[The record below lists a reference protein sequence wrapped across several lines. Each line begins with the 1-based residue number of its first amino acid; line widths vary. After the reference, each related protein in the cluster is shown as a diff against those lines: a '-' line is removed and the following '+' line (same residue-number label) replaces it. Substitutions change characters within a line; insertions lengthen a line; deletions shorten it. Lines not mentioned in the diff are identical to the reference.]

1 MTIALKQLKNWLHE
15 GESERLE
22 FKEARTQFDA
32 DELTRYCVALAN
44 EHGGRVLLGV
54 NDKRQVVGSSAF
66 SNIADLK
73 RDQSQRVRLNIE
85 AEEIA
90 HPDGRVVVV
99 TVPPRPIGMPI
110 QYRGAYWMRRDESVV
125 AMPPEVLRAIFDE
138 AHPDHSAQTCQ
149 NAELDDLNG
158 AAIDLFRTM
167 WQRQSGN
174 EMLSNIPRRQ
184 LLLDAELI
192 DDHEHVTY
200 AALILFGQPQA
211 VARHLAQAETIFEYR
226 SHRAT
231 IPYEQ
236 RMEFKQGFFLYFDK
250 LWEIINLRNEVF
262 QYTDGLLRFEIPAI
276 NEAVAREAILNAITH
291 RDYRLSGSIFIRQ
304 FPKRLEVV
312 SPGGLPPGITVENL
326 LWRQAPRN
334 RRLAE
339 VFAKC
344 GLVERA
350 GQGANRMFE
359 QSIRESKPLPDFSD
373 SDDYQVS
380 VVLSGEVGDES
391 FLRFLE
397 AVGRETTF
405 SFATEHLLL
414 LDLIHRE
421 QEVPER
427 LKPSLRALVDTGVVE
442 TVGRGRGVRYLL
454 SRRFYRFTG
463 SPGAYS
469 RRRGLDRNTNKM
481 LLLRHIQSA
490 SRRGCSLAELQDV
503 LPGLSRNQ
511 VQGLLRELRSDGD
524 IHVVGRTRAARWRAG
539 TA

>member
-1 MTIALKQLKNWLHE
+1 
-15 GESERLE
+15 
-22 FKEARTQFDA
+22 
-32 DELTRYCVALAN
+32 
-44 EHGGRVLLGV
+44 
-54 NDKRQVVGSSAF
+54 
-66 SNIADLK
+66 
-73 RDQSQRVRLNIE
+73 
-85 AEEIA
+85 
-90 HPDGRVVVV
+90 
-99 TVPPRPIGMPI
+99 
-110 QYRGAYWMRRDESVV
+110 MRRGSSVV
-125 AMPPEVLRAIFDE
+125 AMPPEVLLTIFDE
-138 AHPDHSAQTCQ
+138 AHPDHSAQMCE
-149 NAELDDLNG
+149 NATFDDLN
-158 AAIDLFRTM
+158 ADAINRFRAM
-167 WQRQSGN
+167 WQQQSGN
-174 EMLSNIPRRQ
+174 AMLASVSDRQ

-192 DDHEHVTY
+192 DDRDNVTH
-200 AALILFGQPQA
+200 AALILLGEPHA
-211 VARHLAQAETIFEYR
+211 VAKHLAQAETIFEYR
-226 SHRAT
+226 SSGAT

-250 LWEIINLRNEVF
+250 LWETINLRNEVF
-262 QYTDGLLRFEIPAI
+262 QYTDGLLRFEIQAI

-380 VVLSGEVGDES
+380 VVLNGKVGDEN

-397 AVGRETTF
+397 AVGRETTS

-421 QEVPER
+421 QEIPER
-427 LKPSLRALVDTGVVE
+427 LKPSLRTLVDTGAVE
-442 TVGRGRGVRYLL
+442 TVGRGRGVRHLL

-481 LLLRHIQSA
+481 LLLRHIASA
-490 SRRGCSLAELQDV
+490 SPGGCSLAELQEV

-511 VQGLLRELRSDGD
+511 VQGLLRELRGEGD

-539 TA
+539 SA

>member
-1 MTIALKQLKNWLHE
+1 MTIALKQLKSWLHE

-22 FKEARTQFDA
+22 FKEARAQFDA

-44 EHGGRVLLGV
+44 EHGGRILLGV
-54 NDKRQVVGSSAF
+54 NDNRQVVGSSAF
-66 SNIADLK
+66 LNIANLK

-85 AEEIA
+85 ADEIE

-110 QYRGAYWMRRDESVV
+110 QYKGAYWMRRDKSIV

-138 AHPDHSAQTCQ
+138 AHPDHSAQLCK
-149 NAELDDLNG
+149 NATLDDLN
-158 AAIDLFRTM
+158 ADAIDRFRAM
-167 WQRQSGN
+167 WHKQSGN
-174 EMLSNIPRRQ
+174 EMLSSVSRRQ
-184 LLLDAELI
+184 LLVDAELI
-192 DDHEHVTY
+192 DDSEHVTY
-200 AALILFGQPQA
+200 AALILLGEPHA

-226 SHRAT
+226 SRSAT

-236 RMEFKQGFFLYFDK
+236 RVEFKQGFFLYFDK
-250 LWEIINLRNEVF
+250 LWETINLRNEVF
-262 QYTDGLLRFEIPAI
+262 QYTDGLLRFEVPAI
-276 NEAVAREAILNAITH
+276 NEAVAREAILNAIAH

-304 FPKRLEVV
+304 FPKRLEIV

-339 VFAKC
+339 AFARC
-344 GLVERA
+344 GLAERA

-380 VVLSGEVGDES
+380 VALNGEVGDEN

-397 AVGRETTF
+397 AVGQETASSF
-405 SFATEHLLL
+405 STEHFLL

-421 QEVPER
+421 QAVPER
-427 LKPSLRALVDTGVVE
+427 LKRSLRALVDAGVVE

-469 RRRGLDRNTNKM
+469 RRRGLDRGTNKM

-490 SRRGCSLAELQDV
+490 GRRGCSLAELQDV
-503 LPGLSRNQ
+503 LPGLSRSQ
-511 VQGLLRELRSDGD
+511 VQGLLRELRSDAD

-539 TA
+539 NA

>member
-1 MTIALKQLKNWLHE
+1 MTIALKQLKSWLHE

-22 FKEARTQFDA
+22 FKEARAQFDA

-44 EHGGRVLLGV
+44 EHGGRILLGI

-66 SNIADLK
+66 PNIANLK

-85 AEEIA
+85 ADEIA
-90 HPDGRVVVV
+90 HPNGRVVVV

-110 QYRGAYWMRRDESVV
+110 QYKGAYWMRRDESIV

-138 AHPDHSAQTCQ
+138 AHPDHSAQICQ
-149 NAELDDLNG
+149 NAKLDDLNA

-174 EMLSNIPRRQ
+174 ELLSNVSHRQ

-192 DDHEHVTY
+192 DEREHVTY
-200 AALILFGQPQA
+200 AALILFGEPQA

-250 LWEIINLRNEVF
+250 LWETINLRNEVF
-262 QYTDGLLRFEIPAI
+262 QYTDGLLRFEIPAV

-291 RDYRLSGSIFIRQ
+291 RDYRLSGSIFVRQ

-380 VVLSGEVGDES
+380 VVLNGEVGDEN

-397 AVGRETTF
+397 AVGRETTS

-427 LKPSLRALVDTGVVE
+427 LKPALRALVDTGVVE

-454 SRRFYRFTG
+454 SRRFYRFAG

-490 SRRGCSLAELQDV
+490 ERRGCALAELQDV
-503 LPGLSRNQ
+503 LPGLSRSQ
-511 VQGLLRELRSDGD
+511 VQGLLRELRGDGD

>member
-1 MTIALKQLKNWLHE
+1 MPIMLKQLKSWLRE

-22 FKEARTQFDA
+22 FKEARAQFDA

-44 EHGGRVLLGV
+44 EHGGRILLGV
-54 NDKRQVVGSSAF
+54 NDKRQVVGSRAF
-66 SNIADLK
+66 PNIANLK
-73 RDQSQRVRLNIE
+73 RDQSQRARLNIE
-85 AEEIA
+85 ASEVA

-110 QYRGAYWMRRDESVV
+110 QYKGAYWMRRDESVV

-138 AHPDHSAQTCQ
+138 AHPDHSAQICE
-149 NAELDDLNG
+149 NATLDDLNSD
-158 AAIDLFRTM
+158 AIDRFRAM
-167 WQRQSGN
+167 WQQQGDN
-174 EMLSNIPRRQ
+174 DMLSNVSRRQ

-192 DDHEHVTY
+192 DDREHVTY
-200 AALILFGQPQA
+200 AALILFGEPHA
-211 VARHLAQAETIFEYR
+211 VARHLAQAETVFEYR
-226 SHRAT
+226 SRSAT

-236 RMEFKQGFFLYFDK
+236 RVEFKQGFFLYFDK
-250 LWEIINLRNEVF
+250 LWETINLRNEVF
-262 QYTDGLLRFEIPAI
+262 QYTDGLLRFEVPAI
-276 NEAVAREAILNAITH
+276 NEAVAREAILNAIAH

-304 FPKRLEVV
+304 FPKRLEIV

-339 VFAKC
+339 AFAKC

-380 VVLSGEVGDES
+380 VVLNGEVGDEN

-397 AVGRETTF
+397 AVGRETAS
-405 SFATEHLLL
+405 SFTTEHLLL

-421 QEVPER
+421 QAVPER

-469 RRRGLDRNTNKM
+469 RRRGLDRGTNKM

-490 SRRGCSLAELQDV
+490 SRSGCSLAELQDV
-503 LPGLSRNQ
+503 LPGLSRSQ

-524 IHVVGRTRAARWRAG
+524 IHVAGRTRAARWRVG

>member
-1 MTIALKQLKNWLHE
+1 M
-15 GESERLE
+15 
-22 FKEARTQFDA
+22 
-32 DELTRYCVALAN
+32 ALAN
-44 EHGGRVLLGV
+44 ERGGRILLGV
-54 NDKRQVVGSSAF
+54 NDKRQIVGSSAF
-66 SNIADLK
+66 PNIANLK
-73 RDQSQRVRLNIE
+73 RDQSQRIRLNIE
-85 AEEIA
+85 ADEIE

-110 QYRGAYWMRRDESVV
+110 QYKGAYWMRRNESVV

-138 AHPDHSAQTCQ
+138 AHPDHSAQTCEG
-149 NAELDDLNG
+149 ATLDDLN
-158 AAIDLFRTM
+158 ADAIDRFRAM
-167 WQRQSGN
+167 WQQQSDN
-174 EMLSNIPRRQ
+174 EMLSTVSRRQ

-192 DDHEHVTY
+192 DNREHVSY
-200 AALILFGQPQA
+200 AALILLGEPRA
-211 VARHLAQAETIFEYR
+211 VARHMAQAETIFEYR
-226 SHRAT
+226 SRSAT

-236 RMEFKQGFFLYFDK
+236 RVEFKRGFLLYFDK
-250 LWEIINLRNEVF
+250 LWETINLRNEVF
-262 QYTDGLLRFEIPAI
+262 QYTDGLLRFEVPAI

-304 FPKRLEVV
+304 FPKRLEIV

-350 GQGANRMFE
+350 GQGVNRMFE

-380 VVLSGEVGDES
+380 VALNGEVGDEN

-397 AVGRETTF
+397 AVGQETASSF
-405 SFATEHLLL
+405 STEHFLL

-421 QEVPER
+421 QAVPER
-427 LKPSLRALVDTGVVE
+427 LKPSLRSLVDTGVVE

-469 RRRGLDRNTNKM
+469 RRRRLDRGTNKM

-490 SRRGCSLAELQDV
+490 SRSGCSLAELQDV
-503 LPGLSRNQ
+503 LPGLSRSQ

-524 IHVVGRTRAARWRAG
+524 IHVAGRTRAARWRVG